1 MDLPSQISLAV
12 IMKSLIFSIIGL
24 FFLSIPASAMTDKAT
39 GISFPPKKNGL
50 EIFGVG
56 VRKKGPIKIYS
67 VACYGSSSL
76 KESLSSLSRSKEE
89 KEALSTLRDG
99 IKSDDASFLLEMS
112 FKVGAAKMASA
123 IAESVAPR
131 HNGNA
136 NDVDRLRDLIF
147 NGVPEKGATKG
158 TTFQFDCKHASGV
171 DVTVNGKNLGSVP
184 SPELAAAFCDVY
196 CDNDCVS
203 PALRSSCL
211 ENCCAA

>member
-1 MDLPSQISLAV
+1 
-12 IMKSLIFSIIGL
+12 MKSLLYTIFL
-24 FFLSIPASAMTDKAT
+24 LFLSIPASAMTDKAT
-39 GISFPPKKNGL
+39 GISFPAKKNGL

-67 VACYGSSSL
+67 VACYGSAAV
-76 KESLSSLSRSKEE
+76 KETLSSMSRSKEE
-89 KEALSTLRDG
+89 KEALLALRDG
-99 IKSDDASFLLEMS
+99 IKSGDASFLLEMS

-131 HNGNA
+131 HKGSA
-136 NDVDRLRDLIF
+136 ADVDELRELIF

-203 PALRSSCL
+203 PALRASCL
-211 ENCCAA
+211 ENCCVA